1 MNFKE
6 LAKNLELEEDE
17 FLELMALFF
26 KTTISEL
33 EKLESVIKEKD
44 ALAVQSLAHSMK
56 GGAGSL
62 GLAEIHEAAKRIEG
76 AACENHLE
84 DWEQDIRII
93 RANLDWIEEALH
105 RGDRNVK
112 A

>member
-62 GLAEIHEAAKRIEG
+62 GLSEIQEAAKRIERG
-76 AACENHLE
+76 ARENRLG
-84 DWEQDIRII
+84 DWDREIRIV
-93 RANLDWIEEALH
+93 RANLDRIEKTLH
-105 RGDRNVK
+105 RGD
-112 A
+112 